1 MRALPIASSAAAL
14 LTRVRSVIGKAA
26 QIGLM
31 LLVMQPQAATAQQIY
46 VVGNDHGGYLH
57 DRLTELRN
65 LQRSGV
71 RVEIR
76 GQICYST
83 CTMFLGL
90 PGTCITP
97 DTVFGFH
104 GPSQN
109 GRRMAQKDFD
119 YFSQVIANHYPE
131 PLRAWFMAE
140 GRNQISGI
148 YELTGSKIIDMGVS
162 ACRTA

>member
-1 MRALPIASSAAAL
+1 MRVPHIVPSTAAL
-14 LTRVRSVIGKAA
+14 LARARSVIGKAA
-26 QIGLM
+26 KVGLA
-31 LLVMQPQAATAQQIY
+31 LAVLQPHAVAAQQIY
-46 VVGNDHGGYLH
+46 VVRSDHGGYLH
-57 DRLTELRN
+57 ERLAELRN

-76 GQICYST
+76 GQVCYST

-90 PGTCITP
+90 PGTCIDPGT
-97 DTVFGFH
+97 TFGFH
-104 GPSQN
+104 GPSRN
-109 GRRMAQKDFD
+109 GQRLTQKDFD

-148 YELTGSKIIDMGVS
+148 HKVKGSKIIDMGVP